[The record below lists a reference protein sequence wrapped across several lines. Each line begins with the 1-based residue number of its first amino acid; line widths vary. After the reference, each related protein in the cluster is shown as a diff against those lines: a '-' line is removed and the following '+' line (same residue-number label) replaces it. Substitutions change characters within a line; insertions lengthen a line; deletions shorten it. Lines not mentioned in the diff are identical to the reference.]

1 MDVIEQRKV
10 SWCVFLDI
18 IIMSQL
24 LWHLIS
30 RLFEDVA
37 VDVFKLLAINN
48 DRGVP
53 GPDVLDVLAVSLTVG
68 VELVEVVALPV
79 RSDIE
84 SRGGFLATDK
94 EDTLVDTGVVG
105 TVDTLAAEDVLAGSL
120 KTSVETT

>member
-1 MDVIEQRKV
+1 
-10 SWCVFLDI
+10 
-18 IIMSQL
+18 MSQL

-37 VDVFKLLAINN
+37 VDVGKLLAINN

-53 GPDVLDVLAVSLTVG
+53 GPDVLDVLAVSLAVG

-84 SRGGFLATDK
+84 SRDGFLATDK

-105 TVDTLAAEDVLAGSL
+105 TVDTLAAEEVLAGSL